1 MRMTFA
7 PRRRAIRKCLARSF
21 AASGSV
27 PDPSPFGWPPGPNPC
42 ESPRVQRIAQ
52 LLDEAVVVRQKTR
65 FERDSADA
73 MLMRSIEE
81 LEDGHSVA
89 DVVLK
94 AGVPFTEK
102 SMIGVRI
109 DREFHDH
116 RMVLEL
122 VALESRLMRTSVT
135 ASVVEAFP
143 SPPVFRP

>member
-1 MRMTFA
+1 
-7 PRRRAIRKCLARSF
+7 
-21 AASGSV
+21 
-27 PDPSPFGWPPGPNPC
+27 
-42 ESPRVQRIAQ
+42 
-52 LLDEAVVVRQKTR
+52 
-65 FERDSADA
+65 